1 MRASA
6 LATFKGASDGGDSDG
21 GPGADE
27 RPLGGDNLKERLNRH
42 FDENKAQII
51 KFITDLTCRL
61 VKAKTVNCPPSQLHE
76 HPYMDVPG
84 QEGRVAAIFAEEAQ
98 KSKLEVKTFEKEPQ
112 RPNVCAYVG
121 KGRKKLM
128 VPCHMDVSPPGKG
141 WKTNPFE
148 PVVKG
153 GYIVGRGALDN
164 KGPLVAGL
172 VAAQALKPFERQLKG
187 QLLVLGFSDNEI
199 TPTNGKTDCGIDY
212 LLADGLV
219 KPDFAIVPDM
229 GRDMRAISVAEKGR
243 LIVRV
248 RALGKQGHGA
258 IPEKGDNAIM
268 KMSRFLH
275 RVSNMT
281 LAYKP
286 HELMGRP
293 TLNVGE
299 IHGGTC
305 ASMVPGDCEVTI
317 DVRYLP
323 GLKSE
328 SILGELKKL
337 AAEAGGPFEF
347 SVDSDLKP
355 QEVDPDNILVR
366 SIQENTSQ
374 LLGFE
379 AQPVGTGIATI
390 ARELTKG
397 GALAVGFGPGND
409 AVYNSSNEYV
419 EVEQLYYFARIIAG
433 VVIDLFT

>member
-1 MRASA
+1 MKHSGRIKDPVIRLQEPISASSDLEKQA
-6 LATFKGASDGGDSDG
+6 ATLVNFGAAPTDGEVDESGSDD
-21 GPGADE
+21 
-27 RPLGGDNLKERLNRH
+27 RLLGGVNLKDRLNRH
-42 FDENKAQII
+42 FDDNKNQII

-61 VKAKTVNCPPSQLHE
+61 VKQKTVNVPPHQLHE
-76 HPYMDVPG
+76 HPYMDLPG
-84 QEGRVAAIFAEEAQ
+84 QEGRVASIFAEEAT
-98 KSKLEVKTFEKEPQ
+98 KAKLETKIFEKEPQ
-112 RPNVCAYVG
+112 RPNVCVSVG

-128 VPCHMDVSPPGKG
+128 VPCHLDVSPPGKG

-187 QLLVLGFSDNEI
+187 QLLVLGFADNEV
-199 TPTNGKTDCGIDY
+199 TPGNGKSDCGIDY
-212 LLADGLV
+212 LLAEGLV
-219 KPDFAIVPDM
+219 KPDFAIIPDV
-229 GRDMRAISVAEKGR
+229 GRDMRAIGVAEKGR

-248 RALGKQGHGA
+248 KASGKQGHGA

-299 IHGGTC
+299 IHGGTGP
-305 ASMVPGDCEVTI
+305 SMVPGDCEVSI

-328 SILGELKKL
+328 SILSELKKL

-347 SVDSDLKP
+347 TVESDLKP
-355 QEVDPDNILVR
+355 SEVDPDNILVR
-366 SIQENTSQ
+366 SIQENTSG

-379 AQPVGTGIATI
+379 AQPVGEGAKRVETDI
-390 ARELTKG
+390 ARITLSDG
-397 GALAVGFGPGND
+397 
-409 AVYNSSNEYV
+409 S
-419 EVEQLYYFARIIAG
+419 
-433 VVIDLFT
+433 